1 MGYPYTRAPENWKD
15 GSHPTKQS
23 DAWAFASIAS
33 RILTGKYL
41 LQDEIDNTVDPSL
54 LYEKIGRDGINKLI
68 RNQLSNQNIPKR
80 LQKFIRKCADFE
92 PNRRPY
98 DGRVLRERFEETIQN
113 LSNWNVVRNS
123 ARKWGIPIAVASAA
137 IAGIVY
143 INNNPTQLD
152 YPEAKVKGLLSR
164 EGAIFTPYIIQM
176 DHEEISDLPEVGQL
190 GLVGAGFNERA
201 KASTNNLF
209 TAYLLRCLGQANMTT
224 LSFWNKREPVTEYQE
239 ALFKQ
244 AYTPEERD
252 AESMKLNGVWP
263 YWTCAVE
270 DALAKSKTV
279 NGKVDLEDVMAIS
292 RLGPDIILEAKR
304 ISGSN
309 DWRDYRNAKRM
320 NLEYVI
326 PEPEQNLINTWLSY
340 YYEDIDF

>member
-1 MGYPYTRAPENWKD
+1 
-15 GSHPTKQS
+15 
-23 DAWAFASIAS
+23 
-33 RILTGKYL
+33 
-41 LQDEIDNTVDPSL
+41 
-54 LYEKIGRDGINKLI
+54 
-68 RNQLSNQNIPKR
+68 
-80 LQKFIRKCADFE
+80 
-92 PNRRPY
+92 
-98 DGRVLRERFEETIQN
+98 
-113 LSNWNVVRNS
+113 
-123 ARKWGIPIAVASAA
+123 
-137 IAGIVY
+137 
-143 INNNPTQLD
+143 
-152 YPEAKVKGLLSR
+152 
-164 EGAIFTPYIIQM
+164 
-176 DHEEISDLPEVGQL
+176 VGQL